1 MNGLKMKKLLKVT
14 LVSFI
19 LGSLFSYGT
28 IKFIYYKMEQELVT
42 YLILNEKAKN
52 IQDTYALCNGL
63 LKSNPSKENISSCNN
78 IVKEIEKLS
87 NEIKEKC
94 PYITFYT
101 SYINKIE

>member
-1 MNGLKMKKLLKVT
+1 MKKLLKIAF
-14 LVSFI
+14 VSF
-19 LGSLFSYGT
+19 LLSSLFSYGI

-52 IQDTYALCNGL
+52 IQDTYALCSGL
-63 LKSNPSKENISSCNN
+63 LKSNPIKENISSCASILN
-78 IVKEIEKLS
+78 EIEKLS

-101 SYINKIE
+101 SYVNKIE